1 MDIVAN
7 FQRQIADFEDL
18 GTPMYADLLRRVVDD
33 YELGGVSTRIL
44 ADCEDLPDDYVIA
57 LPLLGAVHRM
67 VLAGEAPEL
76 AAFYA
81 SVGGEWDSV
90 LGWEAFE
97 QLLSARVPELRS
109 LLTQVPQTNEVGRS
123 IALYG
128 GLLRLLE
135 DVQLPVRLLEIGSSA
150 GLNLRADQ
158 YCYLADGVSFGQ
170 ADSPVV
176 FEDAWSGRPVVAA
189 PGLRIA
195 ERVGSDVAPVDA
207 LSAGGA
213 LTLTSYM
220 WPDQLERLERL
231 RGALAIA
238 RSVPADVRREDA
250 VSFLRNVELS
260 EGHVTV
266 IWHSVMWFYL
276 RPDEQAEATALIV
289 TLGEQ
294 ARDTAP
300 LAHLSLERTRRTPS
314 SVDEFLVV
322 LETWPGGSRRVIG
335 SAGPHGFPV
344 RWE

>member
-1 MDIVAN
+1 
-7 FQRQIADFEDL
+7 
-18 GTPMYADLLRRVVDD
+18 
-33 YELGGVSTRIL
+33 
-44 ADCEDLPDDYVIA
+44 
-57 LPLLGAVHRM
+57 M

-76 AAFYA
+76 AVFYP
-81 SVGGEWDSV
+81 SVGGGWDPV

-97 QLLSARVPELRS
+97 QLLSARVPELRN
-109 LLTQVPQTNEVGRS
+109 LLNQVPQTNEVGRS

-135 DVQLPVRLLEIGSSA
+135 DVRLPVRLLEIGSSA

-158 YCYLADGVSFGQ
+158 YRYLADGVSFGPD
-170 ADSPVV
+170 DSPVV
-176 FEDAWSGRPVVAA
+176 FADAWSGRAVVPA

-207 LSAGGA
+207 LSSGGA
-213 LTLTSYM
+213 LTLTSYV
-220 WPDQLERLERL
+220 WPDQLDRLERL

-238 RSVPADVRREDA
+238 RSVPADVRPEDA

-276 RPDEQAEATALIV
+276 RPDEQAEAIELIGA
-289 TLGEQ
+289 LGER
-294 ARDTAP
+294 ARGSAP
-300 LAHLSLERTRRTPS
+300 LAHLYLERTRRTPS
-314 SVDEFLVV
+314 AAEEFLVV

-335 SAGPHGFPV
+335 SAGPHGLPV

>member
-1 MDIVAN
+1 VDIVAN
-7 FQRQIADFEDL
+7 FQRQIADFEEL
-18 GTPMYADLLRRVVDD
+18 GSPMYADLLRRVVDD
-33 YELGGVSTRIL
+33 YELGGVSSRIL
-44 ADCEDLPDDYVIA
+44 AGCEDLPDDHVIA

-76 AAFYA
+76 AVFYP
-81 SVGGEWDSV
+81 SVGGDWDPV

-97 QLLSARVPELRS
+97 QLLSARGPELRS
-109 LLTQVPQTNEVGRS
+109 LLNQVPQTNEVGRS

-150 GLNLRADQ
+150 GLTLRADQ
-158 YCYLADGVSFGQ
+158 YRYLADGASFGP

-176 FEDAWSGRPVVAA
+176 FADAWTGRPVVPA

-195 ERVGSDVAPVDA
+195 ERVGSDVAPLDA
-207 LSAGGA
+207 LSDEGA
-213 LTLTSYM
+213 LRLMSYV
-220 WPDQLERLERL
+220 WPDQADRLERL

-276 RPDEQAEATALIV
+276 RPDEQAEATALIAA
-289 TLGEQ
+289 LGER
-294 ARDTAP
+294 ASESAP
-300 LAHLSLERTRRTPS
+300 LAHLSLERTRRTPD

-322 LETWPGGSRRVIG
+322 LETWPGGARRVIG
-335 SAGPHGFPV
+335 SAGPHGLPV

>member
-1 MDIVAN
+1 VDIVEN
-7 FQRQIADFEDL
+7 LQRQIADFEDL
-18 GTPMYADLLRRVVDD
+18 GSPMYADLLRRVVDD
-33 YELGGVSTRIL
+33 YELGGVASRIL
-44 ADCEDLPDDYVIA
+44 AGGEDLPDDYVIA

-76 AAFYA
+76 AMFYP
-81 SVGGEWDSV
+81 SVGGEWDPV

-97 QLLSARVPELRS
+97 QLLSARAPELRS
-109 LLTQVPQTNEVGRS
+109 RLSQVPQTNEVGRS

-135 DVQLPVRLLEIGSSA
+135 DVDLPVRLLEIGSSA

-158 YCYLADGVSFGQ
+158 YRYLAEGMSFGP

-176 FEDAWSGRPVVAA
+176 FADAWSGRPVVPA

-207 LSAGGA
+207 LSADGA
-213 LTLTSYM
+213 LTLTSYV
-220 WPDQLERLERL
+220 WPDQTGRLERL

-276 RPDEQAEATALIV
+276 KPDEQAEATELIAA
-289 TLGEQ
+289 LGER
-294 ARDTAP
+294 ATESAP
-300 LAHLSLERTRRTPS
+300 LAHLRFERTRRTPES
-314 SVDEFLVV
+314 ADEFLVV

-335 SAGPHGFPV
+335 SAGPHGLPLH
-344 RWE
+344 WE